1 VSNPL
6 LIFWQQLF
14 GLKEDRERGKQVRRM
29 RSHPS
34 AGSATQ
40 ASATIFLIMRRMR
53 APLIILILIFAV
65 SVLGLTIVP
74 GQDAHGDPTRM
85 SFFDAFYFMSYT
97 ATTIGFGELPN
108 TFTDAQRLWVTVCI
122 YLTVVGWAYA
132 IGSML
137 SLLQDRAF
145 RQAVSLQRFSRK
157 VRRLREPFL
166 LIAGYGRTGQLL
178 GQALDALGQQ
188 FVVIDVSDE
197 RIDSLDLDPYH
208 ADVPGLVGDVRN
220 PSHLGIAGLD
230 HPFCSGVLALTND
243 DEANLAVTMSVALL
257 RPELQVIARTVSPA
271 VATRMEAFGTP
282 KVVNPFDRFGD
293 HLRLALRA
301 PASYQLLSWLE
312 AGPGAELP
320 ERGHPPTDGRWVL
333 CGYGRFGREL
343 YADLR
348 AEGLD
353 VTVIEPQTP
362 ERRDQRA
369 ARAEA
374 AVGVA
379 EVRGAE
385 VRGAEAGVAEV
396 EAAAAGALERDAHV
410 MIGDAS
416 SPMVMVRADLANAVG
431 FVAGTDNDTTNLSL
445 VAAARRVNPQLY
457 VAARQNVA
465 TNAPLFEAMDVDSLL
480 VPAEVVAHEV
490 YAQLSTPLLWRF
502 LQDLP
507 GQGDE
512 WAAEMLRRLRTHCGR
527 RLDALWKVQL
537 TSTEAPALVG
547 WLAGGGAKL
556 GDLLQSPE
564 DRGHRLHLVPLLV
577 RQGSEHVLA
586 PADDFGLRLD
596 DEILFAG
603 LPAERRLLETTLLDD
618 AAREYVLFDRHIPA
632 SWIWRK
638 LSRRPA
644 DSASPTGAAA

>member
-6 LIFWQQLF
+6 LVFWQQLF
-14 GLKEDRERGKQVRRM
+14 GLKDEQQREREQVRRL
-29 RSHPS
+29 RHQPPV
-34 AGSATQ
+34 GSGAQ

-74 GQDAHGDPTRM
+74 GQDAAGHPTRM
-85 SFFDAFYFMSYT
+85 TFFDAFYFMSYT

-108 TFTDAQRLWVTVCI
+108 TFTDAQRLWVTVTI
-122 YLTVVGWAYA
+122 YLTVIGWAYA

-145 RQAVSLQRFSRK
+145 RQAVALQRFSRK

-178 GQALDALGQQ
+178 GQAFDALGQQ
-188 FVVIDVSDE
+188 FVVIDVSEE
-197 RIDSLDLDPYH
+197 RIDSLDLDSYH

-220 PSHLGIAGLD
+220 PSHLGVAGLD
-230 HPFCSGVLALTND
+230 HPFCSAVLALTND

-271 VATRMEAFGTP
+271 VANRMEAFGTP

-293 HLRLALRA
+293 HLRMALRA
-301 PASYQLLSWLE
+301 PASYQLLTWLE

-362 ERRDQRA
+362 DHRDQLA
-369 ARAEA
+369 ARADAAAGRAGAGAA
-374 AVGVA
+374 AVG
-379 EVRGAE
+379 GTDQ
-385 VRGAEAGVAEV
+385 
-396 EAAAAGALERDAHV
+396 DANV
-410 MIGDAS
+410 MVGDAS
-416 SPMVMVRADLANAVG
+416 SPTMMARADLANAVG

-445 VAAARRVNPQLY
+445 VAAARRVNPRLY
-457 VAARQNVA
+457 VAARQNLA
-465 TNAPLFEAMDVDSLL
+465 TNAPLFAAMDLDSLL

-512 WAAEMLRRLRTHCGR
+512 WAEAILQRLRAHCGR
-527 RLDALWKVQL
+527 RLEALWKVKL
-537 TSTEAPALVG
+537 TRTEAPALVG
-547 WLAGGGAKL
+547 WLAEGDARL
-556 GDLLQSPE
+556 GDLLHSPE
-564 DRGHRLHLVPLLV
+564 DREHRLHLVPLLV
-577 RQGSEHVLA
+577 RQRSEDVLA
-586 PADDFGLRLD
+586 PDDDFRLRLD

-603 LPAERRLLETTLLDD
+603 LPAERRLLETTFLDD

-638 LSRRPA
+638 LSRKPS
-644 DSASPTGAAA
+644 DHSSPRAAA